1 MRHDSELNT
10 DRCSRIPKLLANRS
24 GGLSREGEYERTTV
38 LGMSRLE
45 EGQRLERLSEGNGPV
60 TRFADPSTRHGPTL

>member
-1 MRHDSELNT
+1 
-10 DRCSRIPKLLANRS
+10 
-24 GGLSREGEYERTTV
+24 
-38 LGMSRLE
+38 MSRLE